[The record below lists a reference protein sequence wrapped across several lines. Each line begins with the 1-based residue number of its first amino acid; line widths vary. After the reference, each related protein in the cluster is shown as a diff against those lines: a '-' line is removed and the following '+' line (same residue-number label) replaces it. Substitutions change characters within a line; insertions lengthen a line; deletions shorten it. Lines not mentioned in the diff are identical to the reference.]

1 MEMASTT
8 QFIDHPPGDVRV
20 VTAAAAEVTHGTV
33 SLSSSNP
40 AGIVI
45 GGAAVANAGLSTGTT
60 AATTVSSVDSVDN
73 VDVSSVTGAQKALD
87 TIDGALKAINS
98 SRADLG
104 ALQNRFSSV
113 VSGLAITTENLSAS
127 KSRITDTD
135 FASETANMTRSQIL
149 QQAGTAMLAQA
160 NQLPNSVMSLLR
172 G

>member
-1 MEMASTT
+1 M
-8 QFIDHPPGDVRV
+8 V
-20 VTAAAAEVTHGTV
+20 
-33 SLSSSNP
+33 
-40 AGIVI
+40 
-45 GGAAVANAGLSTGTT
+45 GGAGTAKAGLT
-60 AATTVSSVDSVDN
+60 AGQVTATTVSSVDSVDN
-73 VDVSSVTGAQKALD
+73 VDVSTAAGAQKALD
-87 TIDGALKAINS
+87 TIDGALKAINC